1 MEDTVRVVLECMHI
15 NALANTDICR
25 HALEDTGPS
34 TIDPMDLR
42 LYDTKTS
49 SLQNLVPI
57 RDGKVGIYLCG
68 PTVQGMPHIGHLRA
82 ATSFDVLIRWLRR
95 YGLDITYV
103 RNVTDIDDKIL
114 AKSAGSGRSRGTE
127 SASSAGVGT
136 MRCGSWRGSVC
147 CLSVVFM
154 GLSPPARRRIRCCQ

>member
-1 MEDTVRVVLECMHI
+1 
-15 NALANTDICR
+15 
-25 HALEDTGPS
+25 
-34 TIDPMDLR
+34 MDLR

-95 YGLDITYV
+95 YGREFAERYP
-103 RNVTDIDDKIL
+103 KIAGRL
-114 AKSAGSGRSRGTE
+114 LLSADGSQDPHVERLIEAFALLRRWNDGFRG
-127 SASSAGVGT
+127 
-136 MRCGSWRGSVC
+136 
-147 CLSVVFM
+147 
-154 GLSPPARRRIRCCQ
+154 